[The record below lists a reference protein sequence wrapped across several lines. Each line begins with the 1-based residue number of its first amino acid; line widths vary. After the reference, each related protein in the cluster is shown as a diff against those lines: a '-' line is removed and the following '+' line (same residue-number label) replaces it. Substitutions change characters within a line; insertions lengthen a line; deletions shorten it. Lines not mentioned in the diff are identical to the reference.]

1 LAWGQTIRRKTI
13 AFNGPKIFAYDRRE
27 IQVQSW
33 IMERRLA
40 AIVAADMVG
49 FSSQMQADEVGTLEK
64 LKLVHGELITP
75 EISAHRG
82 RIFKTMGDGFLA
94 EFASAIDA
102 LNCAVAIQRAI
113 GVRNKSLDSREQTMF
128 RIGIN
133 IGDIIVEDNDVF
145 GDGVNIA
152 ARLEPLAPPGGIV
165 VSDALRTQLWNKVD
179 VAFEPLG
186 RPNLKNIGDGIDVY
200 RVTEKDGA
208 ARATPQGTPART
220 RGGSRPVLAILP
232 FDNMSTD
239 PEQDHLAD
247 GITEDLITSLSQIGH
262 LSVVSRNSAFTFKKR
277 AASAQ
282 DVGREVGARFVLTG
296 SLRKSGNRIRIT
308 AQLTDTETESHL
320 WAARYDRELEDIF
333 GVQDEI
339 TLTIATALQVELTEG
354 EQAKLRYTTTDNVAA
369 WTSFIHGLSLFRT
382 VSADTYRHARQCF
395 EDALGEDPNSAQI
408 HAMLACVHAIEGR
421 FYWTD
426 DRDRSLHLAKDHA
439 DQALA
444 IDEDTADAWG
454 ALGYWHMS
462 YRRLEESVAAYR
474 RAVELSPDHA
484 DLRAL
489 YALALTF
496 AERPADA
503 VHEVET
509 AMRLNPLD
517 PGWYC
522 GILGHAYRYAGRLE
536 DALAILS
543 DYNRQSPGFG
553 LVDIVLTYADMGD
566 AEKARGYAKDL
577 LAARPDFTV
586 ANWERTQN
594 CADDQRLIKD
604 RQSLIDAG
612 LP

>member
-1 LAWGQTIRRKTI
+1 
-13 AFNGPKIFAYDRRE
+13 
-27 IQVQSW
+27 
-33 IMERRLA
+33 MERRLA

-49 FSSQMQADEVGTLEK
+49 FSSQMQSDEVGTLEK
-64 LKLVHGELITP
+64 LKLVHAELIAP

-102 LNCAVAIQRAI
+102 LNCAIAIQRAI
-113 GVRNKSLDSREQTMF
+113 GVRNKSLEPSEQTLF

-133 IGDIIVEDNDVF
+133 IGDIIVEDDDVF

-152 ARLEPLAPPGGIV
+152 ARLEPLASPGGIV

-186 RPNLKNIGDGIDVY
+186 RQQLKNIVEGIEVFEIA
-200 RVTEKDGA
+200 EKDGGTRPTPPNVPVGAEGGTQGGTKDQTHA
-208 ARATPQGTPART
+208 AAI
-220 RGGSRPVLAILP
+220 PVLAILP
-232 FDNMSTD
+232 FDNMSSD

-247 GITEDLITSLSQIGH
+247 GITEDLITTLSQIAH

-282 DVGREVGARFVLTG
+282 EVGRELNANFVVTG

-308 AQLTDTETESHL
+308 AQLTDTETEAHL

-382 VSADTYRHARQCF
+382 VSANTYRQARKCF
-395 EDALGEDPNSAQI
+395 EDALSEDPNSAQI

-421 FYWTD
+421 FHWTD
-426 DRDRSLHLAKDHA
+426 DRDRSLQLAKDHA
-439 DQALA
+439 DRALA
-444 IDEDTADAWG
+444 IDEETADAWG

-462 YRRLEESVAAYR
+462 HFRLDQSVASYK

-496 AERPADA
+496 AEMPHEA
-503 VHEVET
+503 VREMET
-509 AMRLNPLD
+509 AMKLNPLD
-517 PGWYC
+517 PGWYF
-522 GILGHAYRYAGRLE
+522 GVLGHAYRYAGRF
-536 DALAILS
+536 DVALSILS
-543 DYNRQSPGFG
+543 EYNRQSPGFG
-553 LVDIVLTYADMGD
+553 LVDIILTYADMGE
-566 AEKARGYAKDL
+566 AERANSYARAL
-577 LAARPDFTV
+577 LAARPEFTV
-586 ANWERTQN
+586 ADWERTQN
-594 CADDQRLIKD
+594 CADAQRLAKD
-604 RQSLIDAG
+604 RQSLTDAG